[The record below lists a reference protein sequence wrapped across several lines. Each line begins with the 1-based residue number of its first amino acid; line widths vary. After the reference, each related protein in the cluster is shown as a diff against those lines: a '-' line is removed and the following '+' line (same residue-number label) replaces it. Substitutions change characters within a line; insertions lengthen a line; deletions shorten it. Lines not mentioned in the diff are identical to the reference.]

1 MISRYTQARAPDSV
15 LTERQVRAFRR
26 DGYVIVPGLFG
37 LAEIEQI
44 STWVEEVQN
53 WEETPGRHMMY
64 FEQTEE
70 PHPRRIL
77 NRVENVLPYH
87 HEFKALAASDNMQ
100 GACSQLFGEPAVLF
114 KDKINYKMA
123 GGSGFE
129 SHQDMQAGWSRYAS
143 THITALISV
152 DLSTRENGCL
162 ELAAGFHERGLI
174 GKEWAPLSEKQFT
187 QANYIAVEAAPGDAI
202 FFDSL
207 TPHRSGS
214 NNTDRPRRILYYT
227 YNKASEGDHLTQYY
241 ADKRE
246 SYPPDIER
254 KAGKKYVYRV

>member
-1 MISRYTQARAPDSV
+1 M
-15 LTERQVRAFRR
+15 LTEQQVGAFRR
-26 DGYVIVPGLFG
+26 DGYVIVPALFG
-37 LAEIEQI
+37 PAEIEQI
-44 STWVEEVQN
+44 SAWAEEVQN
-53 WEETPGRHMMY
+53 WEETPGQHMMY

-70 PHPRRIL
+70 SPPRRIL

-87 HEFKALAASDNMQ
+87 PEFKVLASSDNMQ

-129 SHQDMQAGWSRYAS
+129 SHQDVQAGWSRYAS
-143 THITALISV
+143 VHITALIMI

-174 GKEWAPLSEKQFT
+174 GEEWVPLNEEQFAG
-187 QANYIAVEAAPGDAI
+187 ANYIAVEAAPGDAI

-207 TPHRSGS
+207 VPHRSGS
-214 NNTDRPRRILYYT
+214 NTTDRPRRVLYYT
-227 YNKASEGDHLTQYY
+227 YNKASEGDHLAQYY

-246 SYPPDIER
+246 SYTPDIER
-254 KAGKKYVYRV
+254 EASKEYVYRV